1 MRKVALQADFSALK
15 NAFSFSV
22 LKSRN
27 NIDLFLLKNYFPFIK
42 ILLQ

>member
-1 MRKVALQADFSALK
+1 MRRVALQADFSALK
-15 NAFSFSV
+15 NVFSLSPE
-22 LKSRN
+22 KSRN